1 MIRSSSSNCNNTNN
15 KNNNNNKRG
24 NSALVIFSDSNSV
37 RFTLVNSQNYQI
49 FSFLFRSHISVKAA
63 SLTKQ
68 RGKNLFRNTNC
79 WLFTVKCENY
89 WYNKIPLNCKLNGW
103 RQCWF
108 DRADWITWHCLGG
121 SWHFTSNHLPLC
133 PSLLDPPTSP
143 VFQYISHW
151 GCWRLDIAI
160 RRKQII
166 PDIRICSLW
175 SKRIITS
182 AHRSNRY
189 FPRLTLSLLEHNP
202 LIEQCLRTF
211 SKELNTMHPTFKLS
225 KSHQLAAPVCH
236 VMYCR
241 W

>member
-15 KNNNNNKRG
+15 KNNNNNNKRG

-133 PSLLDPPTSP
+133 PSLLDPPPLSRQP
-143 VFQYISHW
+143 SIS
-151 GCWRLDIAI
+151 I
-160 RRKQII
+160 
-166 PDIRICSLW
+166 
-175 SKRIITS
+175 
-182 AHRSNRY
+182 Y
-189 FPRLTLSLLEHNP
+189 FTLGLLETWHCNQKKTNYSWHKD
-202 LIEQCLRTF
+202 LF
-211 SKELNTMHPTFKLS
+211 SLK
-225 KSHQLAAPVCH
+225 
-236 VMYCR
+236 
-241 W
+241 